1 MTGRGGRGTVP
12 VRGYGLTQW
21 SRAVVDIAEGRTGDA
36 GPAADGRRIV
46 KARSYFRDRNT
57 RRLTV
62 GPGTVTASVWGSQL
76 EPFTVRV
83 SVDVIDTSAVAA
95 ALRDRGAAGEMLSL
109 NRGEQPP
116 ALGGLLIPDAA
127 AVTAECDC
135 PDSADRCIHILA
147 VAYEVAAEIDRT
159 STTLL
164 TLRGTAVPDLLAALG
179 DTPAATADG
188 VDRHGNDT
196 EHGSDD
202 RQPVPAVDFYGTGAT
217 APPLP
222 RPPSM
227 NPLTDLDAGALRA
240 ALRASGVPAADLA
253 EAVDELGDL
262 YDRLAP

>member
-12 VRGYGLTQW
+12 VRGYGLTPW
-21 SRAVVDIAEGRTGDA
+21 SRAVVDVVEGRTDGA
-36 GPAADGRRIV
+36 GPVADGRRIV

-83 SVDVIDTSAVAA
+83 SVDVVDTSALAA

-188 VDRHGNDT
+188 TGA
-196 EHGSDD
+196 EPGSDD
-202 RQPVPAVDFYGTGAT
+202 RLPVPAVDFYGTGAT

-222 RPPSM
+222 DPPSM